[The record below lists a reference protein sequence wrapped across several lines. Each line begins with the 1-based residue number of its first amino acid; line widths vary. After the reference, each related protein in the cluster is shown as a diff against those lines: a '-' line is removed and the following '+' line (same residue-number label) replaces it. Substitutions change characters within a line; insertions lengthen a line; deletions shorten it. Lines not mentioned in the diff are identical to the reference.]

1 MLTSFC
7 GTEEWE
13 QPCFPRPCLLAIWP
27 KGAAHQTLPC
37 FTQVMHCVLYPRL
50 EYDLPILSL
59 DMVGNAD
66 GEVSL
71 AIVDPCPCVLDRR
84 IPLMYQETAR
94 YALFQR

>member
-1 MLTSFC
+1 M
-7 GTEEWE
+7 
-13 QPCFPRPCLLAIWP
+13 
-27 KGAAHQTLPC
+27 
-37 FTQVMHCVLYPRL
+37 LYPRL

-84 IPLMYQETAR
+84 IPLLYQETAR
-94 YALFQR
+94 YALYQS